1 MADDRDFIGYGAN
14 PPDPQWPGGARIAV
28 NINVNFEG
36 GGEHSIMEGD
46 DASEGNLTDIGAP
59 ALPGVRNPFVESVF
73 EFGSR
78 VGGWRL
84 LRLFRRYG
92 IKVCLLAVAKAAERN
107 PELTRAYVE
116 DGHEIVSHGYRWLD
130 YQTMPEDLEREHIR
144 LGIETI
150 ERIAGVRPVG
160 WMTGRASANTRQ
172 LHLELGG
179 FLYDRDSLADELPYW
194 VTVGDKR
201 HLIIPYSFE
210 TNDNRFDQNR
220 GFSTGDDFARYMI
233 DSFETLYA
241 EGDEN
246 PKMMSLAVH
255 DRLIGRPGRITGLV
269 KFLDWI
275 AARDRVWI
283 CTGREIAEHWR
294 QVHPG

>member
-1 MADDRDFIGYGAN
+1 MADDRDFIGYGPN
-14 PPDPQWPGGARIAV
+14 PPGAQWPGGARIAV

-130 YQTMPEDLEREHIR
+130 YQTIPEEVERKHVR
-144 LGIETI
+144 LVIETI

-160 WMTGRASANTRQ
+160 WMTGRPSANTRR
-172 LHLELGG
+172 LHLEFGG
-179 FLYDRDSLADELPYW
+179 LRYHRPSLTNSLP
-194 VTVGDKR
+194 DC
-201 HLIIPYSFE
+201 IP
-210 TNDNRFDQNR
+210 
-220 GFSTGDDFARYMI
+220 
-233 DSFETLYA
+233 
-241 EGDEN
+241 
-246 PKMMSLAVH
+246 
-255 DRLIGRPGRITGLV
+255 
-269 KFLDWI
+269 
-275 AARDRVWI
+275 
-283 CTGREIAEHWR
+283 
-294 QVHPG
+294 